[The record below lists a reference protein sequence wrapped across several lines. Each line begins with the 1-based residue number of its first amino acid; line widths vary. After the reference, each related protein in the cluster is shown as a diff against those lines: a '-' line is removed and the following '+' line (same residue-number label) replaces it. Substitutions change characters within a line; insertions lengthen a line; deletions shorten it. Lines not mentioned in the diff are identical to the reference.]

1 MLASAPSLNSQPGR
15 LGGILYFPSILVILL
30 FWLLENILLT
40 FLNIHNPDGIGA
52 KVLVLPTA
60 TVVLHLQQ
68 NSMYFQEG
76 SCQNKNGDSFKGG
89 IIEDKLMLVKNS
101 LGEVDKWMS
110 G

>member
-52 KVLVLPTA
+52 KVLVLPTMA
-60 TVVLHLQQ
+60 ENKTFHIHLSLNVFHLSPQ
-68 NSMYFQEG
+68 
-76 SCQNKNGDSFKGG
+76 
-89 IIEDKLMLVKNS
+89 IETF
-101 LGEVDKWMS
+101 
-110 G
+110 